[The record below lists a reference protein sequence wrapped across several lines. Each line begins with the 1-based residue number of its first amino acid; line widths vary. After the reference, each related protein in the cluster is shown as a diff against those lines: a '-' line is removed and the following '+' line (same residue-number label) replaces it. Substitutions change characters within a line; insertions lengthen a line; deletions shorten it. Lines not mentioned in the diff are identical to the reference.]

1 MLVVPGQIM
10 QGGDNP
16 MRVAPTIQ
24 LTKEQRRVLT
34 RLVNGRRTEV
44 RIVMRAQIVLAA
56 ARGLENREI
65 AAELSVT
72 PETVGR
78 WRSRFAEKS
87 VEGITKDLPRGG
99 RKPTKRSKV
108 EGRIIRMTTQKKPAN
123 ATHWSTRTLA
133 EKLGV
138 SQSMVH
144 RVWKANGLKPHLVK
158 TFKLSNDPHFEEKLR
173 DVVGLYLNPPENALV
188 LSADEKTSIQAL
200 DRTQPGLPLI
210 RGRCGTMTHD
220 YKRNGTT
227 TLFAAI
233 ELGQGEVIATCMKQ
247 HRHQEWIKF
256 LRMID
261 EQTPNELDLH
271 LIVDNYATH
280 KHEKVKRWLK
290 RHPRF
295 HVHFIPTSSSWL
307 NIVEG
312 FFRNLDQKRLKRGV
326 FRNVET
332 LIQAILN
339 YIEDHNRDPRPIVWT
354 AAADSILEKVG
365 RARAKLD
372 KSATA

>member
-1 MLVVPGQIM
+1 
-10 QGGDNP
+10 

-24 LTKEQRRVLT
+24 LTAKQRKTLT
-34 RLVNGRRTEV
+34 RLVRGRRTEV
-44 RIVMRAQIVLAA
+44 RVAMRAKIVLAA

-65 AAELSVT
+65 AQKLAVT
-72 PETVGR
+72 RETVGR

-87 VEGITKDLPRGG
+87 VEGILKDLPRGG
-99 RKPTKRSKV
+99 RKPTNRSKV
-108 EGRIIRMTTQKKPAN
+108 EGRILQMTTQEQPTN

-133 EKLGV
+133 EELGV
-138 SQSMVH
+138 TQSMVH

-158 TFKLSNDPHFEEKLR
+158 TFKVSNDPHFEEKLR

-227 TLFAAI
+227 TLFAAL
-233 ELGQGEVIATCMKQ
+233 ELTQGEVIATCMKQ

-312 FFRNLDQKRLKRGV
+312 FFRNLDQRRLKRGIFESV
-326 FRNVET
+326 PV
-332 LIQAILN
+332 LIQAIME
-339 YIEDHNRDPRPIVWT
+339 YIEGHNRDPKPIVWT

-365 RARAKLD
+365 RARAKLN

>member
-1 MLVVPGQIM
+1 VRVV
-10 QGGDNP
+10 
-16 MRVAPTIQ
+16 T
-24 LTKEQRRVLT
+24 
-34 RLVNGRRTEV
+34 
-44 RIVMRAQIVLAA
+44 RAQIVLGA

-65 AAELSVT
+65 AEELGVT
-72 PETVGR
+72 RETVGR
-78 WRSRFAEKS
+78 WRSRFAEKG

-99 RKPTKRSKV
+99 RKPTSRLRV
-108 EGRIIRMTTQKKPAN
+108 ESRIIQVTTQDEPAN

-133 EKLGV
+133 AELGV

-158 TFKLSNDPHFEEKLR
+158 TFKVSNDPLFEEKLR

-188 LSADEKTSIQAL
+188 ISADEKTSIQAL
-200 DRTQPGLPLI
+200 DRTQPGLPLKP
-210 RGRCGTMTHD
+210 GRCSTLTHD

-233 ELGQGEVIATCMKQ
+233 ELGHGEVIATCMKQ

-261 EQTPNELDLH
+261 EQTPKELDLH

-312 FFRNLDQKRLKRGV
+312 FFRNLDLKRLKRGV
-326 FRNVET
+326 FQSVPE
-332 LIQAILN
+332 LIEAIMS
-339 YIEDHNRDPRPIVWT
+339 YIEDHNRDPRSIVWT
-354 AAADSILEKVG
+354 AAAGSILDKVG